1 MNLLTDPVFRTQTP
15 DGLACLSLPQL
26 LEALGG
32 DRVESLLGLQRHQED
47 AFHVFL
53 CYLAGA
59 VLARENQTDP
69 HQTADFWLTGIRR
82 LTGREDDCAWSL
94 VIEDVTQPAFMQA
107 PVPKPGDFADF
118 KPKAATPDALDV
130 LPTAKNHDIKSSKA
144 GRPLPENWVYALISL
159 QTMSG
164 FFGQGNYGIARMNGG
179 FGSRAVVSLAH
190 SQRPGRRWHRDTA
203 RLQAVRGELL
213 AGDWKYQAQ
222 GHVLLW
228 ILPWDLKSSLSLAA
242 LDPLYIEIA
251 RAVRLLP
258 AAGGIQALGASTKAP
273 RIAAGET
280 GGVLGDPWTPINL
293 NDKKKGQSA
302 LTVSASGLSPE
313 LLRNLLFKDGYKP
326 AEMQQADAEADS
338 PDCRFTATVLVR
350 GQGTTD
356 GFHHASLPIPPGKAR
371 RSIRRGSDER
381 KRLAELSKTALNDA
395 KEMQNRVLKPAVIAL
410 LEGGPEKINFDRR
423 EVNQWLTDTAK
434 QYSETWAADFFP
446 WLWRQA
452 EQEDKD
458 AARLEWLQALRDK
471 AKAVLEDAIARY
483 PAREGRRYRS
493 RVKAEGL
500 FYGTLF
506 KTFEQL
512 KETTHDAKHS
522 A

>member
-15 DGLACLSLPQL
+15 DGLDALSLPQL

-32 DRVESLLGLQRHQED
+32 DRVDSLLGLQRHQED
-47 AFHVFL
+47 AFHIFL

-59 VLARENQTDP
+59 VLAREGQTDP
-69 HQTADFWLTGIRR
+69 HQRADFWLDGIRR
-82 LTGREDDCAWSL
+82 LTGRDDDCAWTLL
-94 VIEDVTQPAFMQA
+94 VEDVTQPAFMQA
-107 PVPKPGDFADF
+107 PVPKRGDFADF

-144 GRPLPENWVYALISL
+144 GRPTAESWVYALVSL

-179 FGSRAVVSLAH
+179 FGSRAVVSLAY
-190 SQRPGRRWHRDTA
+190 SQRPGGRWQRDTA
-203 RLQAVRGELL
+203 RLLAVRDALL
-213 AGDWKYQAQ
+213 AGPWNYQAQ

-228 ILPWDLKSSLSLAA
+228 ILPWDLKSSFSLAA
-242 LDPLYIEIA
+242 LDPFYIEIA
-251 RAVRLLP
+251 RAVRLAP
-258 AAGGIQALGASTKAP
+258 ADGGIQALGASSKAP
-273 RIAAGET
+273 RIAANET

-293 NDKKKGQSA
+293 HDKKKGQSA

-313 LLRNLLFKDGYKP
+313 LLRNLLFGDGYSP
-326 AEMQQADAEADS
+326 AEMQQADADTAS
-338 PDCRFTATVLVR
+338 QDCRFAATVLVR

-356 GFHHASLPIPPGKAR
+356 GFHHASLPIPAGKAR
-371 RSIRRGSDER
+371 RAARRGTMEHN
-381 KRLAELSKTALNDA
+381 RLAELSQTALSDA

-423 EVNQWLTDTAK
+423 EVNQWLTDTVK

-471 AKAVLEDAIARY
+471 ARAVLDDAIARY
-483 PAREGRRYRS
+483 PARVGRRYRS

-500 FYGTLF
+500 FYGMLF

-512 KETTHDAKHS
+512 KETHHDAKHS